1 MPKEKVQVT
10 LSNPYTHTFPAI
22 RGIQS
27 GREYY
32 VTMVPM
38 RLVSELFIF
47 NSEGLPPEL
56 RAQRILNRA
65 RVPEITRYIKNN
77 PKDYV
82 LSALT
87 ASVDRR
93 VRFDPLQDYD
103 TEGRLGM
110 LVVPMDAKFVINDGQ
125 HRRAAI
131 VEALKD
137 NFALG
142 TEGIAI
148 VLFVDAGLKRS
159 QQMFADLNKYAIRPT
174 KSLGVLYDHKDPM
187 ADLVRELIVKI
198 PLFKDRIEKEKTNI
212 SNRSKS
218 LFTLSAV
225 YQSTRALLGKK
236 KKFEDVSQ
244 KEIKTAYEFWDELPT
259 HIPEWK
265 NLLDNKVSSAELR
278 RTYVHSHGVV
288 IHALGLAG
296 NALLSNHP
304 EEWMNRLRKLREVDW
319 RRENPIWEGRALSGG
334 RLSKAFTNVA
344 LSTNYLKTVLGLPLT
359 PPEEKLESE
368 HKRGQVVG
376 VVAS

>member
-1 MPKEKVQVT
+1 MPKKQVQMGV
-10 LSNPYTHTFPAI
+10 SSPYTHTFPAI

-38 RLVSELFIF
+38 RLLAELFIF
-47 NSEGLPPEL
+47 NNEGLPPEF
-56 RAQRILNRA
+56 RAQRILNKA

-87 ASVDRR
+87 ASIDRR
-93 VRFDPLQDYD
+93 VRFEPLQDYD
-103 TEGRLGM
+103 TESRLGM
-110 LVVPMDAKFVINDGQ
+110 LVVPMDAKFLINDGQ

-137 NFALG
+137 NFELG
-142 TEGIAI
+142 REGIAI
-148 VLFVDAGLKRS
+148 VLFVDAGLRRS
-159 QQMFADLNKYAIRPT
+159 QQMFTDLNKYAIRPT

-187 ADLVRELIVKI
+187 ADLVRELIIKI
-198 PLFKDRIEKEKTNI
+198 PLFKDRIEKEKTTI

-236 KKFEDVSQ
+236 KKFEEVSQ
-244 KEIKTAYEFWDELPT
+244 KEIEIAYEFWNELPN

-265 NLLDNKVSSAELR
+265 DLLENRVSSAELR
-278 RTYVHSHGVV
+278 RTYVHAHGVV
-288 IHALGLAG
+288 IHALGLAC
-296 NALLSNHP
+296 NALISTYP
-304 EEWMNRLRKLREVDW
+304 EQWITRLKKLEEVDW

-334 RLSKAFTNVA
+334 R
-344 LSTNYLKTVLGLPLT
+344 
-359 PPEEKLESE
+359 
-368 HKRGQVVG
+368 
-376 VVAS
+376 